1 MVSGD
6 ADICWQGWAAMNQ
19 FAADAGVDTFKTR
32 VPKEGS
38 FSFCDAYALPKGA
51 DNVDSSLSWMNES
64 LDPKVNA
71 DAAVVLVGGVT
82 VEARG
87 QEPAEGHRRALRRTT
102 DLDALLE
109 RSPFYNNP
117 PVESD
122 EFVTFEE
129 VQKGWQEVKAEA
141 AELRLASDGT
151 TAAGWSARVGGAGHR
166 RPARL
171 SHRPARRLRGLLVPD
186 RVALRRRAAAHAREL
201 LGGRRL
207 RPQPRARAQLAG
219 GRARWRR

>member
-1 MVSGD
+1 MTAGD

-19 FAADAGVDTFKTR
+19 FAADAGVDTFKTE

-71 DAAVVLVGGVT
+71 EAAVVLVGGVT
-82 VEARG
+82 VADAVA
-87 QEPAEGHRRALRRTT
+87 EPARRTSPAST
-102 DLDALLE
+102 TYEELDALLE

-129 VQKGWQEVKAEA
+129 VQKRWQEIKAEA
-141 AELRLASDGT
+141 DA
-151 TAAGWSARVGGAGHR
+151 
-166 RPARL
+166 
-171 SHRPARRLRGLLVPD
+171 
-186 RVALRRRAAAHAREL
+186 
-201 LGGRRL
+201 
-207 RPQPRARAQLAG
+207 
-219 GRARWRR
+219 

>member
-1 MVSGD
+1 VLGFDPSEVKKADGQKVFDLLSQIIAQSTGIAPSFGDATTKMTSGD

-19 FAADAGVDTFKTR
+19 FAADAGVKTFKTE

-71 DAAVVLVGGVT
+71 EAATVLVGGVT
-82 VEARG
+82 VEAAVDELPKDIAG
-87 QEPAEGHRRALRRTT
+87 LYKYEE
-102 DLDALLE
+102 LDALLE

-129 VQKGWQEVKAEA
+129 VQKGWQEVKANA
-141 AELRLASDGT
+141 PS
-151 TAAGWSARVGGAGHR
+151 
-166 RPARL
+166 
-171 SHRPARRLRGLLVPD
+171 
-186 RVALRRRAAAHAREL
+186 
-201 LGGRRL
+201 
-207 RPQPRARAQLAG
+207 
-219 GRARWRR
+219 